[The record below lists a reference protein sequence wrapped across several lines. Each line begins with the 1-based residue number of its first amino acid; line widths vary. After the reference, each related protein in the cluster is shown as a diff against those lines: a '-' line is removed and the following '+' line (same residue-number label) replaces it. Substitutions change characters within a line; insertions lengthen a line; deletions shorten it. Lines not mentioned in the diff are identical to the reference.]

1 MITQHSRE
9 RRRFTAGS
17 QSAAAA
23 GFSLIEL
30 LIAMVVLTV
39 GMLGGMV
46 VIALAVASN
55 ANAKFDTGAVSLAQ
69 STMDRIVVISMTAT
83 GTQLI
88 TSMTDCNGT
97 PHAVNTTIVN
107 KQPTGAPTATI
118 SGIANGAQ
126 AIDFTQPPVAG
137 YQMSYTLCAAGGSG
151 YLGRPQTYDVRWN
164 IGPGPT
170 QSTQL
175 VLVAAKNIS
184 EQGNGFQQTNFFS
197 IPITLRGLRGF

>member
-1 MITQHSRE
+1 MMIESTRSR
-9 RRRFTAGS
+9 RKFRASSR
-17 QSAAAA
+17 SAVTD

-30 LIAMVVLTV
+30 LIAMLVLTV
-39 GMLGGMV
+39 GMLGGMC

-69 STMDRIVVISMTAT
+69 STMDRIVVISITAT
-83 GTQLI
+83 GPQLV
-88 TSMTDCNGT
+88 TNMTDCNGT
-97 PHAVNTTIVN
+97 PHTINTTIVN
-107 KQPTGAPTATI
+107 NQPTGAPTTTI

-126 AIDFTQPPVAG
+126 AIDFTQAPVTG
-137 YQMSYTLCAAGGSG
+137 YRMLYTLCAAGGSG
-151 YLGRPQTYDVRWN
+151 YLGHSQTYDVRWN
-164 IGPGPT
+164 ISPGPT

-184 EQGNGFQQTNFFS
+184 EQGNGLNQTNFFS